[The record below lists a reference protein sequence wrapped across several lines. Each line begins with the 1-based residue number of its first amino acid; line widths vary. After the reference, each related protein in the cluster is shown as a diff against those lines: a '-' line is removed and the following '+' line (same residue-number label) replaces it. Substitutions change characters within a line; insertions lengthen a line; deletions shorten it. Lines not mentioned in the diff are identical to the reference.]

1 MKNNYL
7 TGDLMI
13 HHSVHE
19 QIMMLNAQD
28 LSGTINPN
36 AKIKEVSIS
45 LASSDLSQIS
55 ITSDQ
60 LATSN
65 NIDDDQEQFVL
76 VLNITGVIVKY
87 SDWYNVGTQSY
98 MRILDSIKNDSRI
111 AGVVLRMDT
120 GGGLVHGTP
129 DFADYLRAF
138 NSIKP
143 IVAFVDGYCCSA
155 GLWIAAGAKFII
167 ASKNADAIGSAGTY
181 GTVVDYSEFYKA
193 MGIKVVTI
201 YADES
206 PNKNYNS
213 RKVFDEKEASTEP
226 YKKNIS
232 SKIIAKF
239 HSFITE
245 GRTISE
251 EALTGIE
258 YFYDSEQ
265 AKSNGIIDE
274 IGTIDDAIAKV
285 FELSKKSNK
294 SENQNNMSQSIKYVA
309 LATALGV
316 AAIETKKGFFDKE
329 AKANFSLT
337 EEQLDALETALTN
350 GGGDV
355 SQIAQLTADLA
366 TARTELT
373 AAKTAQAT
381 AETSLNTLTADISK
395 QMKDRKLEDKGSAT
409 ANVAELSAKV
419 AEFGARGDAAPTNVT
434 TKEEVTRDENTDPSD
449 KSTSIFDSI

>member
-1 MKNNYL
+1 M
-7 TGDLMI
+7 
-13 HHSVHE
+13 
-19 QIMMLNAQD
+19 
-28 LSGTINPN
+28 
-36 AKIKEVSIS
+36 
-45 LASSDLSQIS
+45 
-55 ITSDQ
+55 
-60 LATSN
+60 
-65 NIDDDQEQFVL
+65 
-76 VLNITGVIVKY
+76 
-87 SDWYNVGTQSY
+87 
-98 MRILDSIKNDSRI
+98 
-111 AGVVLRMDT
+111 
-120 GGGLVHGTP
+120 
-129 DFADYLRAF
+129 
-138 NSIKP
+138 
-143 IVAFVDGYCCSA
+143 
-155 GLWIAAGAKFII
+155 
-167 ASKNADAIGSAGTY
+167 
-181 GTVVDYSEFYKA
+181 
-193 MGIKVVTI
+193 
-201 YADES
+201 
-206 PNKNYNS
+206 
-213 RKVFDEKEASTEP
+213 
-226 YKKNIS
+226 
-232 SKIIAKF
+232 
-239 HSFITE
+239 
-245 GRTISE
+245 
-251 EALTGIE
+251 TGIE